1 MSELRIV
8 TDSAADMPPDWAEE
22 FDIHVL
28 PVNMEIGGKSYLPG
42 IDLDKDKF
50 YKLMSIPGV
59 FPKTS
64 LPSPQQVM
72 DYYSKIANT
81 GDRILSVHVAS
92 RMSGTFH
99 AVQMAAEELQNKFKI
114 YPFDSGNGS
123 AGLAFMCK
131 EAREMDQKGEN
142 IQKILNKLESI
153 KKRIVIILTVDSL
166 EYARR
171 SGRVS
176 ALQQKLSFLLQVKP
190 IIILKDGML
199 QMAEKVRTRQKSI
212 EKVLELVKKKV
223 GEQKVNIAIVQA
235 EDMLAAQ
242 EIMRK
247 VKDSLN
253 IKELIMT
260 DLSISVVAN
269 LGPRTVGII
278 AYPVNEDQQ

>member
-8 TDSAADMPPDWAEE
+8 TDSAADMPPDWAEK
-22 FDIHVL
+22 FDIHIL
-28 PVNMEIGGKSYLPG
+28 PVNMVINGKSYLPG

-72 DYYSKIANT
+72 DYYRKIAKI

-92 RMSGTFH
+92 RMSGTFQ
-99 AVQMAAEELQNKFKI
+99 AVQMAAEELQNIFNI

-123 AGLAFMCK
+123 AGLAFMCR

-142 IQKILNKLESI
+142 IQSILNKLESI

-176 ALQQKLSFLLQVKP
+176 SLQQKLSFLLQVKP
-190 IIILKDGML
+190 IIVLKDGML
-199 QMAEKVRTRQKSI
+199 QMAEKVHTRRKSI

-242 EIMRK
+242 EILRR
-247 VKDSLN
+247 VKDN
-253 IKELIMT
+253 FNVKELIMT

-269 LGPRTVGII
+269 LGPHTVGII

>member
-8 TDSAADMPPDWAEE
+8 TDSAADMPPDWADKY
-22 FDIHVL
+22 DIHIL

-42 IDLDKDKF
+42 VDLDNEKF

-72 DYYSKIANT
+72 DYYRKIADI

-92 RMSGTFH
+92 KMSGTFQ
-99 AVQMAAEELQNKFKI
+99 AVQMAAEELTNKFNI

-142 IQKILNKLESI
+142 IQSILQKLESI
-153 KKRIVIILTVDSL
+153 RKRIVIILTVDSL

-176 ALQQKLSFLLQVKP
+176 ALQQKLSYLLQVKP
-190 IIILKDGML
+190 VIVLKDGML
-199 QMAEKVRTRQKSI
+199 QMAEKVRTRRKSI

-235 EDMLAAQ
+235 EDMFSAQ
-242 EIMRK
+242 ELVRK
-247 VKDSLN
+247 VRESFN

-269 LGPRTVGII
+269 LGPRTVGIV
-278 AYPVNEDQQ
+278 AYPVNED